1 MGRQPLLSND
11 RYASREINKF
21 QRVSRNLLVMAAI
34 CREWK
39 YRKKKEKGG
48 GDRFDSYLAAEYEA
62 EQQRDRELGVTEKY
76 HVQ

>member
-1 MGRQPLLSND
+1 M
-11 RYASREINKF
+11 
-21 QRVSRNLLVMAAI
+21 VAAI